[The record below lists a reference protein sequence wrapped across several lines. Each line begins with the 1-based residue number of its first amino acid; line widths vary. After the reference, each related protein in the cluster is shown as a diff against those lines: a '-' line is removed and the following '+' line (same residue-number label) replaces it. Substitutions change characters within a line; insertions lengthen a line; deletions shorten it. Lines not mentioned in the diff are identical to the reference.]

1 MSGSDFLKKQLE
13 ETRFEHALN
22 YVEQSAGGKKK
33 LIGSE
38 LAHLNQMLNHTTEAP
53 WRNQQTVVT
62 IPGGKT
68 KHFNVILN
76 VQLRSRDILG
86 NAHDILHSGDV
97 SEAATYLYSHL
108 VSEHF
113 FNDGNRRTAVVA
125 TYWLLLETGKK
136 IDAHELHKI
145 GLGDLNNAEDLAQL
159 KKAIEGLIAKAK

>member
-1 MSGSDFLKKQLE
+1 MAGSDFLKKQLE
-13 ETRFEHALN
+13 ETRFEHALG

-33 LIGSE
+33 LTGSE
-38 LAHLNQMLNHTTEAP
+38 LAHLNQMLNHTTESP
-53 WRNQQTVVT
+53 WRIQQTSVT
-62 IPGGKT
+62 LPSGQK

-86 NAHDILHSGDV
+86 NAHDILYSGDI
-97 SEAATYLYSHL
+97 SEAATYLYCHL

-125 TYWLLLETGKK
+125 TYWLLLEAGKR

-145 GLGDLNNAEDLAQL
+145 GLGDLNNSNDLAKL
-159 KKAIEGLIAKAK
+159 KKDLEQIIARG